1 MKWDLVLTLIF
12 LVFVNK
18 MKHNTHLLIF
28 NALVF
33 TILLNSRLLF
43 LLCPP
48 ALLHNRVAV
57 GMPGFPVKH
66 VMQVTVLVSIVSV
79 ATSFLPAKIK
89 HFKPNSIE
97 KKTK

>member
-1 MKWDLVLTLIF
+1 MKY
-12 LVFVNK
+12 
-18 MKHNTHLLIF
+18 NTHLLIF

-33 TILLNSRLLF
+33 TILLNPRLLF
-43 LLCPP
+43 FLCPP

-66 VMQVTVLVSIVSV
+66 VMQVTVLVSIISV

-97 KKTK
+97 EEKNEIFDRDFKDKTIND